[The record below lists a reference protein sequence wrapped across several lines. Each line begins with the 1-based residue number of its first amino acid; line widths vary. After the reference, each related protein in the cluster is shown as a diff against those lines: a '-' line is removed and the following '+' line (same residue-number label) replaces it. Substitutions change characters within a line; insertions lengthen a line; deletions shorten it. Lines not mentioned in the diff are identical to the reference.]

1 MTISYG
7 QQPSHVPS
15 ALTPSEITLYNSG
28 ENVSMNPTQLFDPT
42 SCTYTYILYDEHSR
56 EAIIIDPV
64 DAQLDRDMASL
75 THLGLT
81 LRWTVETHAHAD
93 HVTSAARLAELTGAR
108 MAAPAGCEIGTA
120 ATQLQDG
127 DELTFGSE
135 RVRVLHTPGHT
146 AGSICFFWQRSAAV
160 ERGREKGPDSRQDAL
175 HVFTGDTLLIGGC
188 GRTDFQSGDAAQ
200 LYHSI
205 TEVLFTLPGTTIVW
219 PGHDYKERTQST
231 IALEKA
237 TNARVA
243 GKTLE
248 EFVSLMNNLNL
259 PRPKLID
266 EAVPANQHSGLRQ
279 DASDGGSLSHPVEGY
294 AGDITPQTAHEWM
307 SSGEV
312 VLVDVRTDAER
323 EWVGFVPGAVPV
335 AWKQW
340 PGMAFNPDFDS
351 AIRAAAEGGKKL
363 ALLCRSGVRSV
374 AAAKRATE
382 LGLIAYN
389 ILGGFEG
396 DPDEHA
402 QRGRKNGWRRAG
414 MPWRQN

>member
-1 MTISYG
+1 
-7 QQPSHVPS
+7 
-15 ALTPSEITLYNSG
+15 
-28 ENVSMNPTQLFDPT
+28 MNPTQLFDPA
-42 SCTYTYILYDEHSR
+42 SSTYTYVLYDERSR

-64 DAQLDRDMASL
+64 DVQLDRDMALL
-75 THLGLT
+75 TQLGLT

-120 ATQLQDG
+120 ATQLQNG
-127 DELTFGSE
+127 DELAFGDE

-146 AGSICFFWQRSAAV
+146 AGSVCFYW
-160 ERGREKGPDSRQDAL
+160 ERKATGEQDEKSKGPAARHDLR

-188 GRTDFQSGDAAQ
+188 GRTDFQSGDAAA
-200 LYHSI
+200 LYRSI
-205 TEVLFTLPGTTIVW
+205 TEVLFKLPDTTIVW

-231 IALEKA
+231 IALEKT
-237 TNARVA
+237 TNSRVA
-243 GKTLE
+243 GKTLD
-248 EFVSLMNNLNL
+248 EFVTLMNNLNL
-259 PRPKLID
+259 PRPKRMD
-266 EAVPANQHSGLRQ
+266 EAVPANQRSGLSQ
-279 DASDGGSLSHPVEGY
+279 EAGSGSTAPSPAEGY

-307 SSGEV
+307 STGEA

-323 EWVGFVPGAVPV
+323 EWVGFVPGAVPA

-340 PGMAFNPDFDS
+340 PGMALNPEFDG
-351 AIRAAAEGGKKL
+351 IVRAAAEGGKKL

-382 LGLIAYN
+382 LGLTAYN

-402 QRGRKNGWRRAG
+402 QRGHKNGWRREG
-414 MPWRQN
+414 LPWKQN

>member
-1 MTISYG
+1 MGT
-7 QQPSHVPS
+7 
-15 ALTPSEITLYNSG
+15 LKPSELSLYNSRH
-28 ENVSMNPTQLFDPT
+28 NIPMNPTQLFDPA
-42 SCTYTYILYDEHSR
+42 SCTYTYVLYDERSR

-64 DAQLDRDMASL
+64 DVQLDRDMALL
-75 THLGLT
+75 TQLGLT

-108 MAAPAGCEIGTA
+108 TAAPAGCEVGTA
-120 ATQLQDG
+120 STQLQDG
-127 DELTFGSE
+127 DELAFGDE
-135 RVRVLHTPGHT
+135 RLRVLHTPGHT
-146 AGSICFFWQRSAAV
+146 AGSVCFYWQRKAADEG
-160 ERGREKGPDSRQDAL
+160 ERTGSDARHDL
-175 HVFTGDTLLIGGC
+175 RHVFTGDTLLIGGC

-205 TEVLFTLPGTTIVW
+205 TEVLFKLPDTTIVW

-237 TNARVA
+237 TNSRVA
-243 GKTLE
+243 GKTVE
-248 EFVSLMNNLNL
+248 EFVTLMDNLNL
-259 PRPKLID
+259 PRPTRMD
-266 EAVPANQHSGLRQ
+266 EAVPANQRSGLRQ
-279 DASDGGSLSHPVEGY
+279 EAGSGSMAPRPAEGY

-307 SSGEV
+307 STGEA

-323 EWVGFVPGAVPV
+323 EWVGFVPGAVPA

-340 PGMAFNPDFDS
+340 PGMALNPDFDS
-351 AIRAAAEGGKKL
+351 AVRAAAEGGRKL

-382 LGLIAYN
+382 LGLTAYN

-402 QRGRKNGWRRAG
+402 QRGHRNGWRLAG
-414 MPWRQN
+414 LPWRQN